1 MFDLGAQATSIRSPY
16 PERQVPRPGWWDRA
30 GAALVSPLARRMP
43 AGRHRQ
49 DRIVAAVRTAERPL
63 FAANADRLTELAK
76 TLRIRLHRE
85 GVTDALAAEAFALIC
100 EVAFRA
106 IGKRPFDVQIYGGWV
121 MFHGA
126 IAEMAT
132 GEGKTLTAIL
142 PAAAAALA
150 GIPVHV
156 ITVNDYL
163 TARDAELMG
172 PIYRM
177 LGLSAGAVVNDMDPQ
192 SKRAAYRCD
201 VTYCTNKE
209 IAFDYLRDRLAV
221 GKQSNR
227 IRLEMNQY
235 FGGHKASTQ
244 TLLRGLFFGIVD
256 EADSVLID
264 EARVPLI
271 ISGGGGDVP
280 EKQLYRTA
288 LSLAQEFT
296 EGQDYVID
304 IRERSVRLT
313 DAGKSSLAERA
324 QRFDGVW
331 RGPKRREAMAVQ
343 ALSALHLYVKDVHYL
358 IREGKVSIIDE
369 YTGRILGDRSWE
381 HGLHQMIEI
390 KEGCPVT
397 ALNNPLIR
405 LTYQRFFQRYLWLS
419 GMTGTAREVAAE
431 LWTVYGLAT
440 VSIPTNRPRRRVDQ
454 GERVYAT
461 AQAKWDAIVA
471 RVAAVHREGRPVLVG
486 TRSVAASELISQ
498 RLGAA
503 GIPHHVLNAR
513 QDKEEAGVIAAAGTR
528 GRITVATNMAGR
540 GTDILLDRSIADAG
554 GLHVIATERH
564 EARRID
570 RQLFGRCGRQGDPG
584 SYETILSLEDDLL
597 TANRGVL
604 ARVICGLV
612 GTSRTRLPMTL
623 GIWVAAAAQQRAERS
638 HAAIR
643 RDLLKSEEQQDNAL
657 AFSGAFE

>member
-1 MFDLGAQATSIRSPY
+1 MKAS
-16 PERQVPRPGWWDRA
+16 
-30 GAALVSPLARRMP
+30 
-43 AGRHRQ
+43 RHRK
-49 DRIVAAVRTAERPL
+49 DRVVATVREAERPL
-63 FAANADRLTELAK
+63 LAADSDCLTEFAK
-76 TLRIRLHRE
+76 TLRIRFHRE
-85 GVTDALAAEAFALIC
+85 GVTDDLAASAFALIC
-100 EVAFRA
+100 EVAFRT

-121 MFHGA
+121 MFHGL

-132 GEGKTLTAIL
+132 GEGKTLTATL

-163 TARDAELMG
+163 TSRDAELMA
-172 PIYRM
+172 PIYRT
-177 LGLSAGAVVNDMDPQ
+177 LGLSVGVVVNDMDPQ
-192 SKRAAYRCD
+192 AKRTAYRCD

-209 IAFDYLRDRLAV
+209 VAFDYLRDRLAV
-221 GKQSNR
+221 GKQPNR
-227 IRLEMNQY
+227 IQLEMSQY
-235 FGGHKASTQ
+235 FGGRHPSTQ

-280 EKQLYRTA
+280 EKPLYQTA
-288 LSLAQEFT
+288 LSVAQELT
-296 EGQDYVID
+296 EGQDYSID
-304 IRERSVRLT
+304 IRKRIVRLT
-313 DAGKSSLAERA
+313 DAGKSALAERA
-324 QRFDGVW
+324 QRFGGVW
-331 RGPKRREAMAVQ
+331 RGPKRREAMIVQ

-358 IREGKVSIIDE
+358 IREEKVCIIDE

-405 LTYQRFFQRYLWLS
+405 LTYQRFFQRYLWVS

-431 LWTVYGLAT
+431 LWNVYGLAT
-440 VSIPTNRPRRRVDQ
+440 VAIPTNRPRRRVDQ
-454 GERVYAT
+454 GERVYPT
-461 AQAKWDAIVA
+461 AEGKWDAIVA

-486 TRSVAASELISQ
+486 TRSVAASELLSR
-498 RLGAA
+498 RLDAA
-503 GIPHHVLNAR
+503 GIPHYVLNAR
-513 QDKEEAGVIAAAGTR
+513 QDKEEAGIIAAAGTQ

-540 GTDILLDRSIADAG
+540 GTDILLDRSVADAG

-597 TANRGVL
+597 TANRGWLTRRISRL
-604 ARVICGLV
+604 AGI
-612 GTSRTRLPMTL
+612 SRGQLPKTL
-623 GIWVAAAAQQRAERS
+623 GTWMAAAAQQCAERS
-638 HAAIR
+638 HAAVR
-643 RDLLKSEEQQDNAL
+643 RDLLKSEEQQESAL
-657 AFSGAFE
+657 AFSGGFE